1 MPVATPQVGF
11 VAWFPFADEAGLGR
25 SVSLLDELGVRH
37 LRTGFSWADFERL
50 DADGPAWFDHVMHDV
65 LGPRIRSGQ
74 IEVLFNFLYTPWA
87 QARVK
92 PGGERNTASPP
103 RRLRSFGAFVD
114 RMLDRYG
121 ELIGDVELL
130 NEMDIPMEWDR
141 EFDPQWHL
149 LARVVRHAAAV
160 ARRRGRRVVLGGSTR
175 AEPILLERLA
185 GSRWRGRDALRHV
198 DIVGLHGFPGTW
210 DSSVTHASTWRWRGW
225 DEEVGL
231 TRATLRQLGRP
242 QSVWV
247 TETGSS
253 TYTDPSG
260 EAQLAAFRAT
270 HAALAAL
277 AIERM
282 YWYGLTNLE
291 DHRPTINQVISGE
304 SRESNPHSHFL
315 GLAPPLCAHL
325 RSHGPILFDRQRCHQ
340 RA

>member
-1 MPVATPQVGF
+1 M
-11 VAWFPFADEAGLGR
+11 
-25 SVSLLDELGVRH
+25 SLLDELGVRY

-50 DADGPAWFDHVMHDV
+50 DANGPAWFDHLMHDV

-74 IEVLFNFLYTPWA
+74 LEVLFNFLYTPWG

-103 RRLRSFGAFVD
+103 RRLRAFGAFVD

-149 LARVVRHAAAV
+149 LARVLRHAAAV
-160 ARRRGRRVVLGGSTR
+160 ARRRHRRVVLGGPTR
-175 AEPILLERLA
+175 AEPVLLERLA
-185 GSRWRGRDALRHV
+185 GPRWRGRDALRHV

-225 DEEVGL
+225 SEEVEL
-231 TRATLRQLGRP
+231 TRATLRKLGRP
-242 QSVWV
+242 RPVWV

-253 TYTDPSG
+253 TYADPTG
-260 EAQLAAFRAT
+260 ETQLAAFRAT
-270 HAALAAL
+270 HAALAGL
-277 AIERM
+277 GVERM

-291 DHRPTINQVISGE
+291 DHRPTINHVISGE
-304 SRESNPHSHFL
+304 TRESNPHSHFL
-315 GLAPPLCAHL
+315 GLAGPLRAYL
-325 RSHGPILFDRQRCHQ
+325 RSQ
-340 RA
+340 RADLFGQ